1 MNQMTL
7 VQSIDPIDAPDLG
20 RARPGA
26 VINSVAPSPAGL
38 GGEVRLGPGTA
49 GIDRTPTGVA
59 ARAAVRMHLSPA
71 TGVSWAYCAK
81 DEATHFQRW
90 KVAT

>member
-20 RARPGA
+20 QPRLGA
-26 VINSVAPSPAGL
+26 VIDPASPSFAGL
-38 GGEVRLGPGTA
+38 GGEVRLGQGTA
-49 GIDRTPTGVA
+49 GINRTMTGVSA
-59 ARAAVRMHLSPA
+59 HAAVRMHLSPA
-71 TGVSWAYCAK
+71 TGVFWVYCPK

>member
-1 MNQMTL
+1 MNQMML

-20 RARPGA
+20 QARLGA
-26 VINSVAPSPAGL
+26 VINRAAPSLAGL
-38 GGEVRLGPGTA
+38 RGEIRLGQGTA
-49 GIDRTPTGVA
+49 GINDITTGVS

-71 TGVSWAYCAK
+71 TGVFWMYCPK